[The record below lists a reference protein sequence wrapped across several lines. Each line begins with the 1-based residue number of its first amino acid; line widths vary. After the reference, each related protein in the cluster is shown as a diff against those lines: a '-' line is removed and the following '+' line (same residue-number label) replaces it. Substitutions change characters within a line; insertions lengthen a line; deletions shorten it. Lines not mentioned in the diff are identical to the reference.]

1 VWRRV
6 AERYNDPAARWRP
19 AAARI
24 TRIAATPAAFA
35 QRLGRHDI
43 GGLSAELAYR
53 FFLALFPFVIFLAAL
68 GAFLARAIGV
78 ADPSGE
84 ILRSFG
90 AALPAEVAKLVGD
103 ELRRIVEHSD
113 AGLLSFGAVAALYV
127 ATGGTNAVL
136 KAIERAYGV
145 SRKRPFWRAY
155 PLAIALTIGGTSL
168 IVVLFVVFV
177 GLEVAGTDV
186 AVRLGV
192 EPAWRA
198 LLIIRWVLAIPVLIV
213 VAGTLYRVGTVMR
226 PSWRT
231 ILPGAALFA
240 VGWLLATYVFALYV
254 NALGNYGATYGALGG
269 VAGLLVW
276 LYLSGF
282 VLILGAEVTG
292 SLSDAAAA
300 DLLPAAGASD
310 APPVPQVPPAS
321 EAPGA

>member
-19 AAARI
+19 AADRVA
-24 TRIAATPAAFA
+24 RIAARPATFVR
-35 QRLGRHDI
+35 RLGQHDI

-53 FFLALFPFVIFLAAL
+53 LFLALFPFVIFLAAL
-68 GAFLARAIGV
+68 GAFLARAVGV

-84 ILRSFG
+84 ILRTFG

-127 ATGGTNAVL
+127 ATGGTNAAL
-136 KAIERAYGV
+136 KAVERAFAV
-145 SRKRPFWRAY
+145 TRKRPFWRAY
-155 PLAIALTIGGTSL
+155 PLAIALTIGGSAL
-168 IVVLFVVFV
+168 LVVLFLLFV
-177 GLEVAGTDV
+177 GLEVAGTDA
-186 AVRLGV
+186 AVRLGI

-198 LLIIRWVLAIPVLIV
+198 LLILRWVLAIPVLMA
-213 VAGTLYRVGTVMR
+213 VAGTLYRVGTVLR
-226 PSWRT
+226 PPLRA

-240 VGWLLATYVFALYV
+240 VGWLLATYLFALYV

-282 VLILGAEVTG
+282 VLILGAEITG
-292 SLSDAAAA
+292 SLFDT
-300 DLLPAAGASD
+300 PE
-310 APPVPQVPPAS
+310 VPPAPAVP
-321 EAPGA
+321 EAPPPAAEAPPGS